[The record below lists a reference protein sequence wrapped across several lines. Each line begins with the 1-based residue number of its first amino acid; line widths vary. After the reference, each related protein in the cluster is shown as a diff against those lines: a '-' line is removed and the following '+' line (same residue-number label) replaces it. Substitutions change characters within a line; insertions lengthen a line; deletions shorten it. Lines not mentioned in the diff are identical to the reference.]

1 MGSRL
6 LFFLCL
12 LCLPAAAAAER
23 PALLIMG
30 DSLSAA
36 WGIPVEQGWVALLER
51 RLEESGQAWTVVNA
65 SISGETSR
73 GGLTRLPRALE
84 RHQPELVIISLGGND
99 GLRGIALGEIRE
111 NLSRMIRLSRDS
123 GAEVLL
129 VGMQVPPNLGRHF
142 TERFHRIYHELAEE
156 YQVPLVPFL
165 LEGVALEPDLMQADG
180 IHPTAEAQP
189 IMLDTVWTVLEAVLE

>member
-1 MGSRL
+1 ML
-6 LFFLCL
+6 LCL
-12 LCLPAAAAAER
+12 LCLPATAAAER

-51 RLEESGQAWTVVNA
+51 RLEENGHAWTVVNA

-84 RHQPELVIISLGGND
+84 RYQPELVIISLGGND

-123 GAEVLL
+123 GARVLL
-129 VGMQVPPNLGRHF
+129 VGIQVPPNLGRHF
-142 TERFHRIYHELAEE
+142 TERFHRIYHELAAE

-189 IMLDTVWTVLEAVLE
+189 IMLDTVWKVLEAVLAQGDP